1 MSLVETKTA
10 LKIGFEPK
18 TSLKVVHVNFWFC
31 RINVFWSGFLK
42 PIHFTGFGLIFFQ
55 SSKPSPAIENFEE
68 STQADSMFFL
78 LYTKHVPIV

>member
-42 PIHFTGFGLIFFQ
+42 PIHFTGFGLIFF
-55 SSKPSPAIENFEE
+55 SKFQTIPSHRKF
-68 STQADSMFFL
+68 
-78 LYTKHVPIV
+78 